1 MNIVKMFSRMYLS
14 SKDFIVIF
22 LGTMLYA
29 FGFYGFILSND
40 IVNGGLSGICAL
52 IFFATGI
59 KVSIS
64 YFVLNLG
71 LLFVAWRIL
80 GVKFVFRTAWGV
92 ICMSASFTFMEW
104 VLKGESILNGQP
116 FMSVV
121 IGAMICG
128 ASLGFI
134 FSANGSTGGTDVL
147 GAIVNKYKNISIG
160 RTLLYCDFVIVLS
173 SYLIFHDVN
182 KIVFG
187 FVEMF
192 VCNIVLDNVLN
203 SNRQSVQFLII
214 SDKYDQI
221 ANRIIKDLGRGCT
234 VLDATGGYSGHAV
247 KVVMLVTKQAESVTV
262 FRLIK
267 SIDEK
272 AFISQSIVRG
282 VYGEGFDVIK
292 T

>member
-14 SKDFIVIF
+14 SKDFIIIF

>member
-14 SKDFIVIF
+14 SKDFIIIF

-59 KVSIS
+59 KVSLS

-92 ICMSASFTFMEW
+92 ICMSSSFTFMEW

-134 FSANGSTGGTDVL
+134 FSANGSTGGTDIL

-173 SYLIFHDVN
+173 SYFIFHDVN

-192 VCNIVLDNVLN
+192 ICNIVLDNVLN

>member
-14 SKDFIVIF
+14 SKDFIIIF

-134 FSANGSTGGTDVL
+134 FSANGSTGGTDIL

>member
-182 KIVFG
+182 KIVLG

>member
-1 MNIVKMFSRMYLS
+1 MFSRMYLS

-234 VLDATGGYSGHAV
+234 VLDATGGYSGHAL